1 MIVFDLKCAGGGHVF
16 EAWFSNSAA
25 YEEQRRTGLLTCP
38 MCGDGAVSKAAMAPA
53 VPSKGNRTQPNAQLP
68 VVLPE
73 GPSDGD
79 IKALMESMAKAQNKA
94 LEKSKWVGKDFDRQA
109 RAMDAGDTAP
119 STIHGEVTKD
129 EAISLIEDGIAV
141 MPLPFP
147 VIPPEKRN

>member
-25 YEEQRRTGLLTCP
+25 YEAQRRTGLLVCP
-38 MCGDGAVSKAAMAPA
+38 MCGDGAVSKAAMSPA
-53 VPSKGNRTQPNAQLP
+53 VPAKGNRNQTNVKLP
-68 VVLPE
+68 VVMPE
-73 GPSDGD
+73 TPSDGE
-79 IKALMESMAKAQNKA
+79 IKALMESMAKAQATA
-94 LEKSKWVGKDFDRQA
+94 LEKSTWVGKDFDRQA
-109 RAMDAGDTAP
+109 RAMDAGDTEA

-141 MPLPFP
+141 LPLPFP